1 MEGKQMKTIVLAI
14 LMAFLLSLPANSMQ
28 TGTSSLVITNQDVVK
43 MVEGGVADSTIV
55 AALNYAQSAFDTSPA
70 ALGELSRRGVS
81 PSVLEAMMR
90 TNSKNNGEPE
100 TTTVAKMKP
109 DQTVEQPSNSTD
121 AIEPPGE
128 GVYYKGPNG
137 WIKLQVLTQSGGGMK
152 KMGKV
157 FVPGL
162 TPHIVWTFRGGTA
175 PIKISERRPTFY
187 IKQSTYLADVPGQ
200 TSRDVVIVKFDKK
213 KDRRELQATSGGSM
227 FTLKSGFS
235 KERTPD
241 IQINWVGAGVFSVTP
256 EKELPDGEYFLTFGF
271 GGFTGHDFAVI
282 KDRK

>member
-1 MEGKQMKTIVLAI
+1 MEGKQMKTIVLPI
-14 LMAFLLSLPANSMQ
+14 LMAFLLSLPANSLQ
-28 TGTSSLVITNQDVVK
+28 TGTFPPAITNQDVVK

-90 TNSKNNGEPE
+90 ANSKNNGELE
-100 TTTVAKMKP
+100 ATKAAKIRL
-109 DQTVEQPSNSTD
+109 DQSVEQPANGTD

-137 WIKLQVLTQSGGGMK
+137 WIKLEVLTQSGGGMK
-152 KMGKV
+152 KMGKL

-235 KERTPD
+235 KDRTPE
-241 IQINWVGAGVFSVTP
+241 IQIAQVGAGVFSVTP
-256 EKELPDGEYFLTFGF
+256 EKELPEGEYFLTFGF
-271 GGFTGHDFAVI
+271 SGFTGYDFAVI
-282 KDRK
+282 SRAK

>member
-1 MEGKQMKTIVLAI
+1 MEVKQMKSIVLAM
-14 LMAFLLSLPANSMQ
+14 LVSFLLELPASSLQ
-28 TGTSSLVITNQDVVK
+28 TGTLPPALTNQDVVK

-90 TNSKNNGEPE
+90 ASATNNGQPKATE
-100 TTTVAKMKP
+100 VAEMKP
-109 DQTVEQPSNSTD
+109 AQTLEQPSDGMD

-128 GVYYKGPNG
+128 GVYYKGANG

-152 KMGKV
+152 KMGKL

-162 TPHIVWTFRGGTA
+162 TPHIVWTFRGGSA

-187 IKQSTYLADVPGQ
+187 IKQSTYLAEVPGQ

-213 KDRRELQATSGGSM
+213 KDRRELQTTSGSSM
-227 FTLKSGFS
+227 FTLKAGFS
-235 KERTPD
+235 KERTPE
-241 IQINWVGAGVFSVTP
+241 IQIAQVGAGVFSVTP
-256 EKELPDGEYFLTFGF
+256 AKELPEGEYFLTFGF
-271 GGFTGHDFAVI
+271 GGFTGYDFAVI